1 MNPEGGNSGDTPGG
15 EPETGPA
22 IRVLAEQ
29 EYDTSPDFI
38 GRVRR
43 KIYRRMAASQFA
55 SYSWHLPKV
64 ILMEL
69 AGLLRHFVKSS
80 GTNKES

>member
-1 MNPEGGNSGDTPGG
+1 MNSDAGDSP
-15 EPETGPA
+15 
-22 IRVLAEQ
+22 IRALKDQ
-29 EYDTSPDFI
+29 EHETSPDFM

-43 KIYRRMAASQFA
+43 KIYRRATVSQVA

-69 AGLLRHFVKSS
+69 ASLLGHLCRVF
-80 GTNKES
+80 GTKKGF